1 MAAKEVAYVRKLV
14 NEMGFGETQE
24 TKAYSD
30 NQSSQCLVKNETF
43 HARSK
48 HIDIKYHYIRELHK
62 NNIIEVNYVP
72 TENMMA
78 DVLTKNLNRFKHEK
92 CIQGMGLN

>member
-1 MAAKEVAYVRKLV
+1 MHVV
-14 NEMGFGETQE
+14 
-24 TKAYSD
+24 S
-30 NQSSQCLVKNETF
+30 
-43 HARSK
+43 
-48 HIDIKYHYIRELHK
+48 IKYHYIRELYK

-92 CIQGMGLN
+92 CIQGMGLK